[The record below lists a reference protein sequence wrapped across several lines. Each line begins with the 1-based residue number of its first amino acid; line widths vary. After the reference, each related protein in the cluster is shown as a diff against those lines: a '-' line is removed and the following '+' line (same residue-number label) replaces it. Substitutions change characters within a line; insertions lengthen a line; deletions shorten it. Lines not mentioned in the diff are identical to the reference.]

1 MNSLGMVFA
10 GLRRF
15 AARGLA
21 GLILGLLICAAPLRA
36 EPALWRLTD
45 ADSTVYLF
53 GTIHVLRPD
62 TDWMSPRIRE
72 AFEGADRLWL
82 ETDVSQGFGMAMSL
96 MRYGM
101 DWKVSLASRLG
112 PEDTARLSAI
122 AIKAGMSP
130 ATFRYMRPWLVAL
143 TLASLPMTSKGFDSA
158 EGADIAFEHEATAM
172 KKPIHRLETVSQQ
185 LRIFADLPPD
195 DEMAMLR
202 EAIDAL
208 SAPQDGRGDKGGE
221 GAGETDIGDMIDA
234 WMAGD
239 VDRLGGLVQQDAMA
253 GSASLYDALFVRRNK
268 DWVQQIKAIMDGSG
282 SDFIAVGAGHLAG
295 PDSVIAGLAALGIVA
310 ERL

>member
-1 MNSLGMVFA
+1 MDSLSMVVA

-15 AARGLA
+15 AVRGLA
-21 GLILGLLICAAPLRA
+21 GLVLGLLICAAPLRA

-45 ADSTVYLF
+45 ADSTIYLF

-82 ETDVSQGFGMAMSL
+82 ETDAAPGLGMVMPL

-122 AIKAGMSP
+122 ATRAGMSP

-143 TLASLPMTSKGFDSA
+143 TLASLPMSNRGFDSA

-172 KKPIHRLETVSQQ
+172 KKPIRRLETISQQ
-185 LRIFADLPPD
+185 LRIFADLPPEE
-195 DEMAMLR
+195 EMAMLR

-208 SAPQDGRGDKGGE
+208 SAPTDGRGDKGGE
-221 GAGETDIGDMIDA
+221 GTGAPDIADMIDA

-239 VDRLGGLVQQDAMA
+239 VERLGGLIQQDAMA
-253 GSASLYDALFVRRNK
+253 GSTPLYDALFVRRNK
-268 DWVQQIKAIMDGSG
+268 DWVQQIKAIMEGSG

-295 PDSVIAGLAALGIVA
+295 PDSVIVGLAALGIVA

>member
-1 MNSLGMVFA
+1 MNSFGIVFA
-10 GLRRF
+10 GLRRL
-15 AARGLA
+15 AARGLV
-21 GLILGLLICAAPLRA
+21 GLVVALLLGAAPLRA

-45 ADSTVYLF
+45 SDSTVYLF
-53 GTIHVLRPD
+53 GTIHVLRAD

-82 ETDVSQGFGMAMSL
+82 ETETGAGLGMMMPL

-112 PEDTARLSAI
+112 PEDTARLTAI
-122 AIKAGMSP
+122 AVKAGMSP

-143 TLASLPMTSKGFDSA
+143 TLATVPMADKGFNST
-158 EGADIAFEHEATAM
+158 EGADVTFEHEATAM

-195 DEMAMLR
+195 EEMAMLR
-202 EAIDAL
+202 DAIDAL
-208 SAPQDGRGDKGGE
+208 SASQDGRGDKGDE
-221 GAGETDIGDMIDA
+221 GAGDIDIGDMIDA

-239 VDRLGGLVQQDAMA
+239 VERLGGLVQRDAMA
-253 GSASLYDALFVRRNK
+253 GSASLYDALFTRRNK
-268 DWVQQIKAIMDGSG
+268 EWVQQIKAIMDGSG

-295 PDSVIAGLAALGIVA
+295 PDSVIAGLAALGIIA